1 VSYNDF
7 LNCVIHKDVCIDAE
21 AGILQTFSKQKKK
34 YLSGGSTVGFARSE
48 RLV

>member
-1 VSYNDF
+1 
-7 LNCVIHKDVCIDAE
+7 LNKIIKQVGCIDAE